1 MDTKKTIML
10 LRITRRTQLKMLPM
24 TKEKG
29 RNIMMSDTIDSLT
42 NIVKDKNDLKVMPT
56 SLLIE
61 FLKVA
66 TSKISSHHIR
76 EIIKK

>member
-1 MDTKKTIML
+1 
-10 LRITRRTQLKMLPM
+10 
-24 TKEKG
+24 
-29 RNIMMSDTIDSLT
+29 MMSDTIDSLT

-66 TSKISSHHIR
+66 TSKILSHHIR

>member
-1 MDTKKTIML
+1 
-10 LRITRRTQLKMLPM
+10 MLPM

-29 RNIMMSDTIDSLT
+29 RNIMMSGTIDSLT

-61 FLKVA
+61 LLKVT
-66 TSKISSHHIR
+66 TSKISSHHIH